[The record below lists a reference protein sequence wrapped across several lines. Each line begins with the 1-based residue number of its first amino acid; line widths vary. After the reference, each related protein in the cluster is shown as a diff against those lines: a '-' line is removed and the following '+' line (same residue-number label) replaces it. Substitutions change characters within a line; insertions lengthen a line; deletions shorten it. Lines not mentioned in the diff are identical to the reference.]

1 MEKPIP
7 DIKSDLSNILGQKVF
22 AGKESSIYRNGIA
35 DDRYYILWPNVE
47 RVYVGGT
54 TKSINGIQTSENREL
69 SINDS
74 KYEVSFSSYSFF
86 RMNHES
92 KQTFNNI
99 YAFVLNNIFPRQWS
113 QFLQKINNGEWLS
126 FNKFEVTKEA
136 FYFRKMFGKY
146 DKIETN
152 CILGCDIKI
161 GFLYVQYQDP
171 KKKLKEKCAGRVL
184 DIPNIYLIQTYINKV
199 IADKT
204 KPQISKF

>member
-1 MEKPIP
+1 MP
-7 DIKSDLSNILGQKVF
+7 DIKSDLTSILGQKVF
-22 AGKESSIYRNGIA
+22 AGKESSIYRNGVA
-35 DDRYYILWPNVE
+35 NGRYYILWPNVE
-47 RVYVGGT
+47 RVYIGGT
-54 TKSINGIQTSENREL
+54 TRSINGIPTSENREL

-74 KYEVSFSSYSFF
+74 KYEVLFSSSSFF

-99 YAFVLNNIFPRQWS
+99 YTFVLNNIFSRQWA

-152 CILGCDIKI
+152 HILGCDIKI
-161 GFLYVQYQDP
+161 GFLYVQYQDR
-171 KKKLKEKCAGRVL
+171 KKKLKEKCAGKVL
-184 DIPNIYLIQTYINKV
+184 DIPNIHLIQTYINTV
-199 IADKT
+199 IAAKT
-204 KPQISKF
+204 KLS